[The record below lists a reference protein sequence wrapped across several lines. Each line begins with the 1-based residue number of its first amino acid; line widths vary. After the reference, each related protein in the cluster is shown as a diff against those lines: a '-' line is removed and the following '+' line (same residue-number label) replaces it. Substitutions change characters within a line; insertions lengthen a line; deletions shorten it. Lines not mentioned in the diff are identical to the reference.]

1 MRIIFILGLLILT
14 TPAHAA
20 TKVHQT
26 AGAEIIVPK
35 LGYTARTLKNGARLY
50 SIRDSAASTATV
62 ATWYGVGQRD
72 DPRGRGGFAHLFEH
86 LMFKATRNLPDGVSA
101 FVTGMGGQS
110 NATTLFDHTSYYV
123 SAPANRLESLIWLE
137 GERLRN
143 LVVDEAAFKSERNV
157 VGEELRQRIFAQP
170 YGRIL
175 YTLLRGPSLSAADRR
190 NDRGSRSGRSRR
202 RARLSRSLLPAR
214 QCRVRHLGEFRP
226 GEDERMGRSLSRL
239 RAQALAR
246 DPAG

>member
-26 AGAEIIVPK
+26 AGSEIIVPK

-86 LMFKATRNLPDGVSA
+86 LMFKATRNLPDGVSS

-175 YTLLRGPSLSAADRR
+175 YTLLPAFTW
-190 NDRGSRSGRSRR
+190 NCIGSNFS
-202 RARLSRSLLPAR
+202 
-214 QCRVRHLGEFRP
+214 P
-226 GEDERMGRSLSRL
+226 GLVPMLMV
-239 RAQALAR
+239 
-246 DPAG
+246 